1 MGKRK
6 RKIDLEP
13 VLDATPERI
22 GHALKETSD
31 PWDFVNPALID
42 SNQTIGLVRRFRTS
56 HLDRWYRKDC
66 DKSLLTWRQW
76 YAGDWYRNMHHRAG
90 FTMSVVSNLRERTSG
105 GSPSYGL
112 ARTEQQARAR
122 DQWREA
128 RAGFSKDMVGF
139 MDRFLLRNELPRLPG
154 GYKGRTVEKVAGELD
169 ELADWIKLPGC
180 NTSRRR

>member
-22 GHALKETSD
+22 GHALAETSD

-66 DKSLLTWRQW
+66 PKSLLTWRQW

-122 DQWREA
+122 DQWRAA
-128 RAGFSKDMVGF
+128 RSQMPDDVAGFVDMVVLH
-139 MDRFLLRNELPRLPG
+139 DRMPR
-154 GYKGRTVEKVAGELD
+154 YASRARMKRVMVIGRALD
-169 ELADWIKLPGC
+169 CIADWLKLGD
-180 NTSRRR
+180 NSGDKK